1 MTDSLP
7 ILAGILAACAAACVI
22 GIVLWRA
29 RHAADPHAAV
39 LTELSAPTPTLRHG
53 LKP

>member
-7 ILAGILAACAAACVI
+7 ILAAVLAACAAAIAI

-39 LTELSAPTPTLRHG
+39 LTELSRAHSDAGHG
-53 LKP
+53 SKP